1 MKIIDLI
8 EKKKNG
14 LNLTEN
20 EIEFFINSIMD
31 GSTEDYQTSAMLMA
45 IYFKGMNIDET
56 TWLTKYMVES
66 GELLDLYDIAP
77 NIVDKHSTGGVGDKI
92 TLMLMP
98 ILAAANIPV
107 AKLSGRGLGH
117 TGGTIDKLES
127 IPGFKTNLSIEEF
140 KEKIRTTGAAIAS
153 QTLSLAPADGKL
165 YALRDVTATV
175 DIIPLIASSVVSK
188 KIAAGANH
196 IILDVKYGSGAFIK
210 TPEKALE
217 LAGVM
222 VKVGEKL
229 GRKISAVISNMEEPL
244 GRAVGNSLEVIE
256 TIEFLKGNMPDDLRN
271 LTYELAALALIE
283 LERFNNLD
291 EAKKYID
298 ELIYSKKAL
307 DKFKEIIIA
316 QGASAEVI
324 DDYSKL
330 PKADIKYALRSDKKG
345 YVVNID
351 ALKIAKACKL
361 LGAGREKK
369 TDSIDYSVGIY
380 LNKKSGEYVEIDEVY
395 AIILSNQQE
404 SVKEA
409 EALVKEAFS
418 LSEDMPL
425 KSELIYKVL
434 N

>member
-20 EIEFFINSIMD
+20 EIKFFINSLMD
-31 GSTEDYQTSAMLMA
+31 GSIEDYQTSAMLMA

-66 GELLDLYDIAP
+66 GELLDLSDIAP

-127 IPGFKTNLSIEEF
+127 IPGFKTNLSIDEF

-256 TIEFLKGNMPDDLRN
+256 TIEFLKGNMPDDLRD
-271 LTYELAALALIE
+271 LTYELAALALTE

-330 PKADIKYALRSDKKG
+330 PKADIKYELRSDKKG
-345 YVVNID
+345 YVDNID

-380 LNKKSGEYVEIDEVY
+380 LNKKSGEYVEVEEIY
-395 AIILSNQQE
+395 ATILSNQQE

-409 EALVKEAFS
+409 ETLVKEAFS

-425 KSELIYKVL
+425 KRELIYKVL